1 MQELFPMVGNWFWWI
16 VAGALLLLELMTPGV
31 FAMWLALAA
40 ASVGIT
46 EYFVDLT
53 WQLELLAFAGFSLVY
68 VYLARPWYSK
78 TNLQKSDQ
86 PNLNQ
91 RIYAFVGKSFVLS
104 EPIVNGHGKLDIE
117 GTRWDVLGPNLAKG
131 ATVRVTAVE
140 GMKLRVTE
148 TKVTSTPY

>member
-1 MQELFPMVGNWFWWI
+1 MQELFPLVGIWFWWI

-46 EYFVDLT
+46 DYFVDLS

-78 TNLQKSDQ
+78 GTLQNSDQ

-91 RIYAFVGKSFVLS
+91 RIYAFVGKSFVLA
-104 EPIVNGHGKLDIE
+104 EPIVNGQGKLDIE

-148 TKVTSTPY
+148 A

>member
-1 MQELFPMVGNWFWWI
+1 MQEIFPLAGVWFWWI
-16 VAGALLLLELMTPGV
+16 VAGVLLLLELMTPGV

-46 EYFVDLT
+46 DYFFDLN

-78 TNLQKSDQ
+78 NKLQNSDQ

-91 RIYAFVGKSFVLS
+91 RIYAFVGKSFVLA
-104 EPIVNGHGKLDIE
+104 EPIVNGQGKLDIE
-117 GTRWDVLGPNLAKG
+117 GTRWDVLGPDLARG
-131 ATVRVTAVE
+131 ATVKVTAVE
-140 GMKLRVTE
+140 GMKLRVAE
-148 TKVTSTPY
+148 A

>member
-1 MQELFPMVGNWFWWI
+1 MQELFPMVGVWFWWI

-31 FAMWLALAA
+31 FAMWLAIAA

-46 EYFVDLT
+46 DYFVDLS

-78 TNLQKSDQ
+78 TNLQNSDQ

-91 RIYAFVGKSFVLS
+91 RIYAFVGKSFVLA

-148 TKVTSTPY
+148 A

>member
-1 MQELFPMVGNWFWWI
+1 MQELFPFVGIWFWWI
-16 VAGALLLLELMTPGV
+16 VAGVLLLLELMTPGV
-31 FAMWLALAA
+31 FSMWLALAA

-46 EYFVDLT
+46 DYFIDLS

-78 TNLQKSDQ
+78 TRPPTSDL
-86 PNLNQ
+86 PHLNQ
-91 RIYAFVGKSFVLS
+91 RIYAFVGHTYVLA
-104 EPIVNGHGKLDIE
+104 EPIINGQGKLDIE

-131 ATVRVTAVE
+131 STVRVSAVE

-148 TKVTSTPY
+148 A

>member
-1 MQELFPMVGNWFWWI
+1 M
-16 VAGALLLLELMTPGV
+16 
-31 FAMWLALAA
+31 
-40 ASVGIT
+40 
-46 EYFVDLT
+46 
-53 WQLELLAFAGFSLVY
+53 LAFAGFSLVY

-78 TNLQKSDQ
+78 GTLQNRDQ

-104 EPIVNGHGKLDIE
+104 EPIVNGQGKLDIE
-117 GTRWDVLGPNLAKG
+117 GTRWDVLGSNLANG

-148 TKVTSTPY
+148 V

>member
-1 MQELFPMVGNWFWWI
+1 MQELVPLTGIWFWWI
-16 VAGALLLLELMTPGV
+16 VAGILLLLELMTPGV

-46 EYFVDLT
+46 DYFFDLN
-53 WQLELLAFAGFSLVY
+53 WQLELLIFAAFALVY

-78 TNLQKSDQ
+78 SKLQNSDQ

-91 RIYAFVGKSFVLS
+91 RIYSFVGKSYVLH
-104 EPIVNGHGKLDIE
+104 EPIVDGEGKLDIE

-131 ATVRVTAVE
+131 ATVKVTAVE
-140 GMKLRVTE
+140 GMKLRVAQD
-148 TKVTSTPY
+148 

>member
-1 MQELFPMVGNWFWWI
+1 MQELFPLVGIWFWWI

-31 FAMWLALAA
+31 FAMWLAIAA
-40 ASVGIT
+40 ASAGIT
-46 EYFVDLT
+46 DYFVDLS

-78 TNLQKSDQ
+78 GTLQNSDQ

-91 RIYAFVGKSFVLS
+91 RIYAFVGKSFVLA
-104 EPIVNGHGKLDIE
+104 EPIVNGQGKLDIE

-131 ATVRVTAVE
+131 ATVRVIAVE
-140 GMKLRVTE
+140 GMKLRVAE
-148 TKVTSTPY
+148 A

>member
-1 MQELFPMVGNWFWWI
+1 MQELFPLVGIWFWWI
-16 VAGALLLLELMTPGV
+16 VAGALLLLELITPGV

-46 EYFVDLT
+46 DYFVDLS

-78 TNLQKSDQ
+78 STLQNSDQ

-91 RIYAFVGKSFVLS
+91 RIYAFVGKSFVLT
-104 EPIVNGHGKLDIE
+104 EPIVNGQGKLDIE

-148 TKVTSTPY
+148 K

>member
-1 MQELFPMVGNWFWWI
+1 MQELFPFVGIWFWWI
-16 VAGALLLLELMTPGV
+16 VAGVLLLLELMTPGV
-31 FAMWLALAA
+31 FSMWLAFAA

-46 EYFVDLT
+46 DYFIDLS

-78 TNLQKSDQ
+78 SKLQNSDQ

-91 RIYAFVGKSFVLS
+91 RIYGFVGKSFVLANPS
-104 EPIVNGHGKLDIE
+104 SMARANSILKEPA
-117 GTRWDVLGPNLAKG
+117 GTCLGPNLAKG

-148 TKVTSTPY
+148 A

>member
-1 MQELFPMVGNWFWWI
+1 MQELLPVVGIWFWWI
-16 VAGALLLLELMTPGV
+16 VAGVLLLLELMTPGV

-46 EYFVDLT
+46 DYFFDLN

-78 TNLQKSDQ
+78 NKLQNSDQ

-91 RIYAFVGKSFVLS
+91 RIYSFVGKSFVLA
-104 EPIVNGHGKLDIE
+104 EPIVNGQGKLDIE

-131 ATVRVTAVE
+131 ATVKVTAVE
-140 GMKLRVTE
+140 GMKLRVTAA
-148 TKVTSTPY
+148 

>member
-1 MQELFPMVGNWFWWI
+1 MQELFPLVGIWFWWI

-46 EYFVDLT
+46 DYFVVLS

-78 TNLQKSDQ
+78 GTLQNSDQ

-91 RIYAFVGKSFVLS
+91 RIYAFVGKSFVLA
-104 EPIVNGHGKLDIE
+104 EPIVNGQGKLDIE

-148 TKVTSTPY
+148 A

>member
-1 MQELFPMVGNWFWWI
+1 MQELFPVVGVWFWWI

-46 EYFVDLT
+46 DYFVDLS
-53 WQLELLAFAGFSLVY
+53 WQHELLAFAGFSLVY

-78 TNLQKSDQ
+78 GTLQNSDQ

-104 EPIVNGHGKLDIE
+104 EPIVNGQGKLDIE

-148 TKVTSTPY
+148 A

>member
-1 MQELFPMVGNWFWWI
+1 MQELFPLVGIWFWWI

-40 ASVGIT
+40 VSVGIT
-46 EYFVDLT
+46 DYFVDLS
-53 WQLELLAFAGFSLVY
+53 WQLELMAFAGFSLVY

-78 TNLQKSDQ
+78 TNLQNSDQ

-91 RIYAFVGKSFVLS
+91 RIYAFVGKSFVLA
-104 EPIVNGHGKLDIE
+104 EPIVNGQGKLDIE

-131 ATVRVTAVE
+131 VTVRVTAVE

-148 TKVTSTPY
+148 A

>member
-1 MQELFPMVGNWFWWI
+1 MQELFPLVGIWFWWI

-46 EYFVDLT
+46 DYFVDLS

-78 TNLQKSDQ
+78 GTLQNSDQ

-91 RIYAFVGKSFVLS
+91 RIYAFVGNSFVLA
-104 EPIVNGHGKLDIE
+104 EPIVNGQGKLDIE

-131 ATVRVTAVE
+131 ATVRVIAVE
-140 GMKLRVTE
+140 GMKLRVAE
-148 TKVTSTPY
+148 A

>member
-1 MQELFPMVGNWFWWI
+1 MQELLPVSGIWFWWI
-16 VAGALLLLELMTPGV
+16 VAGILLLLELMTPGV

-46 EYFVDLT
+46 DYVFELN
-53 WQLELLAFAGFSLVY
+53 WQLELLAFAGFALLY

-78 TNLQKSDQ
+78 SKLQNSDQ

-104 EPIVNGHGKLDIE
+104 EPIVNGQGKLDIE

-131 ATVRVTAVE
+131 ATVKVTAVE

-148 TKVTSTPY
+148 A

>member
-1 MQELFPMVGNWFWWI
+1 MQELLPVAGIWFWWI
-16 VAGALLLLELMTPGV
+16 VAGVLLLLELMTPGV

-46 EYFVDLT
+46 DYVIDLS
-53 WQLELLAFAGFSLVY
+53 WQLELLAFAGFALVY

-78 TNLQKSDQ
+78 NNLQNSDQ

-91 RIYAFVGKSFVLS
+91 RIYSLVGKSYVLH
-104 EPIVNGHGKLDIE
+104 EPIIDGEGKLDIE
-117 GTRWDVLGPNLAKG
+117 GTRWDVLGPELAKG

-148 TKVTSTPY
+148 A

>member
-1 MQELFPMVGNWFWWI
+1 MQELFPLVGIWFWWI

-40 ASVGIT
+40 VSVGIT
-46 EYFVDLT
+46 DYFVDLS
-53 WQLELLAFAGFSLVY
+53 WQLELMAFAGFSLVY

-78 TNLQKSDQ
+78 TNLQNSDQ

-91 RIYAFVGKSFVLS
+91 RIYAFVGKSFVLA
-104 EPIVNGHGKLDIE
+104 EPIVNGQGKLDIE

-148 TKVTSTPY
+148 A

>member
-1 MQELFPMVGNWFWWI
+1 MQELFPVVGIWFWWI
-16 VAGALLLLELMTPGV
+16 VAAVLLLLELVTPGV

-46 EYFVDLT
+46 DYFFGLN
-53 WQLELLAFAGFSLVY
+53 WQLELLVFAGFSLVY

-78 TNLQKSDQ
+78 NKLQNSDQ

-91 RIYAFVGKSFVLS
+91 RIYSFVGKSYVLH
-104 EPIVNGHGKLDIE
+104 EPIIDGEGKLDIE

-131 ATVRVTAVE
+131 ATVKVTAVE
-140 GMKLRVTE
+140 GMKLRVT
-148 TKVTSTPY
+148 KA

>member
-1 MQELFPMVGNWFWWI
+1 MRELFPIVGIWFWWI
-16 VAGALLLLELMTPGV
+16 AAAVLLFMELLAPGV
-31 FAMWLALAA
+31 FLMWLALAA

-46 EYFVDLT
+46 AYIIDLS
-53 WQLELLAFAGFSLVY
+53 WQLELLAFAGFSLVF

-78 TNLQKSDQ
+78 SKLQNSDQ

-91 RIYAFVGKSFVLS
+91 RIYGFVGKSYVLA
-104 EPIVNGHGKLDIE
+104 EPIVDGQGKLNIE
-117 GTRWDVLGPNLAKG
+117 GARWDVLGPNLAKG

-148 TKVTSTPY
+148 A

>member
-1 MQELFPMVGNWFWWI
+1 MQELFPPVGIWFWWI

-40 ASVGIT
+40 VSVGIT
-46 EYFVDLT
+46 DYFVDLS

-78 TNLQKSDQ
+78 GTLQNSDQ

-91 RIYAFVGKSFVLS
+91 RIYAFVGKSFVLA
-104 EPIVNGHGKLDIE
+104 EPIVNGQGKLDIE

-131 ATVRVTAVE
+131 ATVRVIAVE
-140 GMKLRVTE
+140 GMKLRVAE
-148 TKVTSTPY
+148 A

>member
-1 MQELFPMVGNWFWWI
+1 
-16 VAGALLLLELMTPGV
+16 MTPGV

-46 EYFVDLT
+46 DYFVDLS

-78 TNLQKSDQ
+78 GTLQNSDQ

-104 EPIVNGHGKLDIE
+104 EPIVNGQGKLDIE

-131 ATVRVTAVE
+131 ATVKVTAVE
-140 GMKLRVTE
+140 GMKLRVAQD
-148 TKVTSTPY
+148 

>member
-1 MQELFPMVGNWFWWI
+1 MQELFPVVGIWFWWI
-16 VAGALLLLELMTPGV
+16 VAGVLLLFELMTPGV

-46 EYFVDLT
+46 DYFVNLS
-53 WQLELLAFAGFSLVY
+53 WQLELLVFAAFSLVY

-78 TNLQKSDQ
+78 NNLQSSDQ

-91 RIYAFVGKSFVLS
+91 RIYAFVGKSFVLT
-104 EPIVNGHGKLDIE
+104 EPIINGQGKLDIE

-131 ATVRVTAVE
+131 ATVKVTAVE

-148 TKVTSTPY
+148 A